1 VPSTHRNLFKF
12 AAINLAMER
21 SSGMQNNGGCF
32 SRGCGWIKSLPER
45 SKAKIVECARKIKK
59 LGQDDPRR
67 VNHSV
72 KVGLAITLVSL
83 FYYFEPLYDGFG
95 DSAMWAVMTVVVVFE
110 FSVGK
115 LHKLIVH
122 LYHSKTKEINA

>member
-1 VPSTHRNLFKF
+1 
-12 AAINLAMER
+12 M
-21 SSGMQNNGGCF
+21 
-32 SRGCGWIKSLPER
+32 PER

-95 DSAMWAVMTVVVVFE
+95 DFAMWAVMTVVVVFE
-110 FSVGK
+110 FSVGE